1 MKKTIITYNWLKTS
15 YQEAFEK
22 VVLPRMEFLAK
33 KWDVELIVSDKLN
46 PEIKNQNLH
55 QSSHLYHYNKL
66 FILKDLI
73 KKFDRVLCVDG
84 DMVLSRE
91 MPNIFEM
98 YPMNYFYAV
107 LDACNGDEY
116 CFHRNDEMIAS
127 QALLGTINWTYGY
140 YNTGLMLLEN
150 QHSKIFEDCDYKVMF
165 QFTDQTKINY
175 YLRKYNF
182 LHKNL
187 SRQFNSMAIN
197 SIDAKESPLMINL
210 VTPEILSK
218 NCWVA
223 HAAAISDDLRNDYIF
238 KLDLL
243 MP

>member
-1 MKKTIITYNWLKTS
+1 MKKAIVTYNWLKTS

-33 KWDVELIVSDKLN
+33 KWNVELIVSTALN
-46 PEIKNQNLH
+46 PEIKNENLD
-55 QSSHLYHYNKL
+55 QDDHLYHYNKL
-66 FILKDLI
+66 FILKDLV
-73 KKFDRVLCVDG
+73 KKFDRILCVDG
-84 DMVLSRE
+84 DMVLSKK

-107 LDACNGDEY
+107 LDAADGDKY
-116 CFHRNDEMIAS
+116 CFHRMEEMVAS
-127 QALLGTINWTYGY
+127 QALLGSINWGHGY

-150 QHSKIFEDCDYKVMF
+150 QHSKIFEDCNYKMLF
-165 QFTDQTKINY
+165 RFTDQTKINY

-187 SRQFNSMAIN
+187 SKQFNSMAIN
-197 SIDAKESPLMINL
+197 SITSKCTPSNTSL
-210 VTPEILSK
+210 VTPEILAK
-218 NCWVA
+218 DCWVA
-223 HAAAISDDLRNDYIF
+223 HAAAIPNNLRNDYIF